1 MTNLTRR
8 GLMAASA
15 ALAAAPAI
23 ADAKPKAVAA
33 APWTPDA
40 TTLASMIRNRE
51 ISAVEAVE
59 AAIRRAEALQPKLNF
74 IVNSDFDRA
83 LDAAKK
89 GGQTGPF
96 AGVPF
101 LVKDLNDYAGTPTRN
116 GSGGYLITPAAAA
129 SEPWVEAALRAGLIP
144 IGKSASPEFGYLPTT
159 EPLALG
165 PTRNPFDPRYS
176 SGGSSGG
183 AAAATAAGVVAI
195 AHASDGGGSI
205 RIPAS
210 CCGLFGFK
218 PSRGRLAGNTDM
230 RVIALSVNHVE
241 THSVRD
247 SAAMFAATER
257 TEDGAPFKPIGLVR
271 TPLRKTLQIG
281 VLRASGSGRA
291 PHAEVHAALENTM
304 ALLEGLGHR
313 LSETRWPMDSARF
326 GQDFLTL
333 WSAGAAMDM
342 AALGKMLGRP
352 PTASEAEPFS
362 MGMAELI
369 AKAPE
374 GAVDA
379 AIGRLAQDAA
389 AYDAWF
395 GQYDVILSPVLRSPP
410 PVLGY
415 LSGDVPFATLS
426 ERLTDYVGYT
436 PLQNVAGAPAM
447 SVPLYF
453 GDPRYD
459 ALPVGMHFF
468 AKAGA
473 DALLFQLAYQLEAA
487 QPWAHIRPGVNA

>member
-1 MTNLTRR
+1 MTDLTRR
-8 GLMAASA
+8 GLLAASA
-15 ALAAAPAI
+15 ATAAAAGPLAAA
-23 ADAKPKAVAA
+23 AKPKTA

-40 TTLASMIRNRE
+40 TALAAMIRSKE
-51 ISAVEAVE
+51 ISTVEAVE
-59 AAIRRAEALQPKLNF
+59 TAIRNAEKLQPTLNF

-83 LDAAKK
+83 LDAAKR

-116 GSGGYLITPAAAA
+116 GSGGYRNAPAATA
-129 SEPWVEAALRAGLIP
+129 SEPWVDAALKAGFIP

-159 EPLALG
+159 EPLAFG

-257 TEDGAPFKPIGLVR
+257 TEPGAPFKPIGFVQ
-271 TPLRKTLQIG
+271 TPLRKKLRIG
-281 VLRASGSGRA
+281 VLRNSGSGRA
-291 PHAEVHAALENTM
+291 PHSEVHTAIENTIV
-304 ALLEGLGHR
+304 LLEGLGHR
-313 LSETRWPMDSARF
+313 VSETQWPMDSARF

-379 AIGRLAQDAA
+379 AIGRLAEASA

-415 LSGDVPFATLS
+415 VSGDVPFATLS

-447 SVPLYF
+447 SVPLF
-453 GDPRYD
+453 WGDPRYD
-459 ALPVGMHFF
+459 ALPVGMHFS
-468 AKAGA
+468 ARAGA

-487 QPWAHIRPGVNA
+487 HPWAHIRPAVSV